1 MSAEQASTAN
11 PRATGPVRVSIPAK
25 IAYSP
30 DALKKSIAG
39 VLERIGCPRCF
50 SGADCLFQT
59 ERRFVLDDGARLV
72 SAAVPAAGPTPEPW
86 QLAAGPLPDPWQVTV
101 GVSSRVKYDIDK
113 VFVAV
118 DKVIDLL
125 GPHPCISGFDV
136 FFKDELRT
144 IVVNEQ
150 LQGTK
155 FDARF

>member
-1 MSAEQASTAN
+1 MSAEQKSTAN
-11 PRATGPVRVSIPAK
+11 PRAAGPVRVSLPAK

-59 ERRFVLDDGARLV
+59 ERNFLLDDGAKL
-72 SAAVPAAGPTPEPW
+72 AAGPVPDPW
-86 QLAAGPLPDPWQVTV
+86 QLAAGPRPEPWAVSV

-144 IVVNEQ
+144 IVINEQ

-155 FDARF
+155 FDAGF

>member
-1 MSAEQASTAN
+1 MSAEQASTAK
-11 PRATGPVRVSIPAK
+11 PRAAGPVRVSIPAK

-59 ERRFVLDDGARLV
+59 ERRFVLDDGVRAESDPDTSPAV
-72 SAAVPAAGPTPEPW
+72 SQPQPW
-86 QLAAGPLPDPWQVTV
+86 VVTV

-113 VFVAV
+113 VLVAV

-144 IVVNEQ
+144 IVINEQ

-155 FDARF
+155 FDAGF

>member
-1 MSAEQASTAN
+1 MSAEQASTAK
-11 PRATGPVRVSIPAK
+11 PRAAGPVRVSIPAK

-59 ERRFVLDDGARLV
+59 ERRFVLDDGVKADPDT
-72 SAAVPAAGPTPEPW
+72 SPAAGPGPQPW
-86 QLAAGPLPDPWQVTV
+86 AVTV

-144 IVVNEQ
+144 IVVNDQ

-155 FDARF
+155 FDAGF

>member
-1 MSAEQASTAN
+1 M
-11 PRATGPVRVSIPAK
+11 
-25 IAYSP
+25 
-30 DALKKSIAG
+30 
-39 VLERIGCPRCF
+39 
-50 SGADCLFQT
+50 
-59 ERRFVLDDGARLV
+59 
-72 SAAVPAAGPTPEPW
+72 
-86 QLAAGPLPDPWQVTV
+86 V
-101 GVSSRVKYDIDK
+101 GVSSRVKYSIDK

-150 LQGTK
+150 LQATK